1 MFTASSLVSVGSV
14 LDERTRTVPAIFA
27 VDNPDGVLKV
37 GQFVQAVVTA
47 GGSVRGVAVPNE
59 SILDDAGTPVAYVQV
74 GGESFERRVLT
85 LGVGDGTH
93 TLILDGVQ
101 RGEMVVID
109 GAYQVRLASMS
120 GESFS
125 GGHAH

>member
-1 MFTASSLVSVGSV
+1 
-14 LDERTRTVPAIFA
+14 
-27 VDNPDGVLKV
+27 
-37 GQFVQAVVTA
+37 
-47 GGSVRGVAVPNE
+47 
-59 SILDDAGTPVAYVQV
+59 
-74 GGESFERRVLT
+74 
-85 LGVGDGTH
+85 VGDGTH